1 MLLETHLEAHPQAVC
16 CLAHCPLLSPHGSL
30 PSLCACPAT
39 HTPKEAL
46 ARGLEEPVGAYPRW
60 VLFMG
65 SCKSPTPVAQQQ
77 LPKCIL
83 ILAFPLVP
91 SFTGLF
97 PEATFQINYL
107 NPSPCS
113 KHSCQLNPS
122 RQGRWQV
129 HSIVSPF
136 MWFRGLCTPPLQL
149 DVQAAGRVTAWSH
162 SQGPCCAFTCSLS
175 TQGVCMQSVMLQT

>member
-60 VLFMG
+60 VLLMG
-65 SCKSPTPVAQQQ
+65 SWKSPTNPCHSAATSKMH
-77 LPKCIL
+77 PRTG
-83 ILAFPLVP
+83 FSSVP
-91 SFTGLF
+91 SFTALF

-107 NPSPCS
+107 HPSPCS

-129 HSIVSPF
+129 HSTVSPF

-149 DVQAAGRVTAWSH
+149 DVQAAGHVTAWSH
-162 SQGPCCAFTCSLS
+162 SQGP
-175 TQGVCMQSVMLQT
+175 